1 MYKIKIAL
9 FILIIILFLFFL
21 FYNIILFEE
30 DCSVVTIRGDRRK
43 NKNRLRIAQ
52 YNVEWLFID
61 YDSLANC
68 PGDGCTWKNKT
79 EATKHM
85 DFVTKRIKAIDP
97 DIINL
102 CEIDDC
108 EVLNILK
115 DKLDGGYLP
124 YMVKGKS
131 TDGQNVG
138 MLTRVDPIKSLY
150 RTDMKANY
158 PILGSRCG
166 YTGPIVNTEV
176 RKHFITEFEFNNVKI
191 AFISAHLRAIKKEN
205 FRCAEREAQAN
216 ILQSIVYNYINKN
229 YEIILIG
236 DFNDFDAQVLDVNN
250 DKPISQVLDI
260 LKGLKGEYAGTYQL
274 QNIAENI
281 VQENRYTDWW
291 FDGDTCNDTNQ
302 RYSMID
308 HILVSDWVKQRIT
321 NAFIYHGYDNYC
333 GKYDTDHYPVVID
346 LVL

>member
-1 MYKIKIAL
+1 
-9 FILIIILFLFFL
+9 
-21 FYNIILFEE
+21 
-30 DCSVVTIRGDRRK
+30 
-43 NKNRLRIAQ
+43 
-52 YNVEWLFID
+52 
-61 YDSLANC
+61 
-68 PGDGCTWKNKT
+68 
-79 EATKHM
+79 
-85 DFVTKRIKAIDP
+85 
-97 DIINL
+97 
-102 CEIDDC
+102 
-108 EVLNILK
+108 VLNILK

>member
-9 FILIIILFLFFL
+9 FILIIILLLFFL
-21 FYNIILFEE
+21 FYNITTFDK

-52 YNVEWLFID
+52 YNVEWLFAD
-61 YDSLANC
+61 YNSLADC
-68 PGDGCTWKNKT
+68 PGEGCTWKNEIESK
-79 EATKHM
+79 KHI
-85 DFVTKRIKAIDP
+85 DFVAQRIKAIDP

-102 CEIDDC
+102 CEIEGCD
-108 EVLNILK
+108 ELSILK

-124 YMVKGKS
+124 YMVKGTS
-131 TDGQNVG
+131 TVGQNVG

-150 RTDMKANY
+150 RTEMKEKY
-158 PILGSRCG
+158 PILGSNCG
-166 YTGPIVNTEV
+166 YNGPNDATDVQ
-176 RKHFITEFEFNNVKI
+176 KHFITEFEFSNVKM
-191 AFISAHLRAIKKEN
+191 AFISAHLRSIQKN
-205 FRCAEREAQAN
+205 SLGCSEREAQAS

-250 DKPISQVLDI
+250 EKPISQVLDI

-274 QNIAENI
+274 QNVAENI
-281 VQENRYTDWW
+281 VQDKRYTDWW